1 MGEAAS
7 VPTSSLIVLSIPLF
21 FGLMLLEIVV
31 SRWILRRE
39 VYRLGDSVANLS
51 CGILEQLGVA
61 FSKAAL
67 VFPYVFF
74 YQWLANRGWMLRW
87 PDGSGGWG
95 IALWLVAF
103 VGVDVAYYWWHRL
116 SHEVYALW
124 AAHVIHHQSEEY
136 NLSVALRQ
144 GYLTDLTAIPFY
156 LPIALLGVSPEI
168 FVSAKAAMIL
178 YQFWIHTELVP
189 KLGPLER
196 VLNTPSH
203 HRVHHGI
210 NPEYIDKN
218 FGGTFIVWDRL
229 FGTFAPEERPVVY
242 GIVKPLRSYNVFRAN
257 LEVLGEIARIG
268 HRRAWLQRP
277 GWRPA
282 SQGGPLTPPDVSR
295 EKFTKFA
302 PAGTSPALV
311 ASVFVATLGI
321 AAGFFLGFE
330 QLSARLAVG
339 GAVLIVLGLAA
350 LSWLLRDGRDGMR
363 DRA

>member
-1 MGEAAS
+1 MGEPGS

-31 SRWILRRE
+31 SRWILKRE
-39 VYRLGDSVANLS
+39 VYRLGDSVSNLS

-74 YQWLANRGWMLRW
+74 YGWLAERGWILRW
-87 PDGSGGWG
+87 PDGSAGWAV
-95 IALWLVAF
+95 ALWLVAF
-103 VGVDVAYYWWHRL
+103 VGVDIAYYWWHRL

-156 LPIALLGVSPEI
+156 LPIAVLGVSPEI

-218 FGGTFIVWDRL
+218 YGGTFIVWDRL
-229 FGTFAPEERPVVY
+229 FGTFAREERPVVY
-242 GIVKPLRSYNVFRAN
+242 GIVKPLRSFNVFRAN
-257 LEVLGEIARIG
+257 LHVLGELARVG
-268 HRRAWLQRP
+268 DWRAWLQRP

-282 SQGGPLTPPDVSR
+282 DQGGALVPPEVSR
-295 EKFTKFA
+295 ATYAKFTPSEVPTA
-302 PAGTSPALV
+302 RV
-311 ASVFVATLGI
+311 AIVFLATLAV

-330 QLSARLAVG
+330 QLSAELAAG

-350 LSWLLRDGRDGMR
+350 SSWLLRDGRDGLR